1 MKYTIE
7 GFSQEAALAIQTT
20 ITENG
25 NTKTIKL
32 DIVDLTILRWIVD
45 FYPNMKKTIIDGTE
59 YAWLDYTAFIE
70 DMPLLGLSNQSLYKR
85 CIKMVQL
92 GVLKHKTV
100 RSKGTF
106 SYYGFGPEYPRLVC
120 RSNKTTNAP
129 ASPTTHASSAEHD
142 PWTGTTTATT
152 EQSQTPDYE
161 PQPLLAEPEPKPQPK
176 KTRKA
181 KSFDNI
187 IDAYTNDPQTKDL
200 LGAWLQNRKA
210 KRAAMTD
217 RAIQGCIGKLD
228 KCAQESR
235 MSVNDYL
242 DEVICRGWS
251 AFFPIKNYQNNGYQ
265 QKPRQQSTQPHWDL
279 TEEDQRRQ
287 KEADDEWLKTCVF

>member
-7 GFSQEAALAIQTT
+7 GFSQEAALAMKTT

-92 GVLKHKTV
+92 GILKHKTV

-106 SYYGFGPEYPRLVC
+106 SYYGFGPEYPRLVSC
-120 RSNKTTNAP
+120 SNKTTNAP
-129 ASPTTHASSAEHD
+129 ASTPTHTPSAEHD
-142 PWTGTTTATT
+142 PLADTTTATT
-152 EQSQTPDYE
+152 EQFQLPI
-161 PQPLLAEPEPKPQPK
+161 AEPEPQPQPK

-187 IDAYTNDPQTKDL
+187 INAYTNDPQTKDL

-242 DEVICRGWS
+242 DEVVCRGWS
-251 AFFPIKNYQNNGYQ
+251 AFFPIENYRNNGYQ
-265 QKPRQQSTQPHWDL
+265 QKPRQQSQQPHWDL
-279 TEEDQRRQ
+279 TEEELRRQ
-287 KEADDEWLKTCVF
+287 KEADDEWLKNCVF

>member
-7 GFSQEAALAIQTT
+7 GFSQEAALAMKTT

-25 NTKTIKL
+25 KTKTIKL

-59 YAWLDYTAFIE
+59 YAWVDYTAFIE

-92 GVLKHKTV
+92 GILKHKTV

-106 SYYGFGPEYPRLVC
+106 SYYGFGPEYPRLVG
-120 RSNKTTNAP
+120 RSNKTANTP
-129 ASPTTHASSAEHD
+129 ASTPTHTPPAEHA
-142 PWTGTTTATT
+142 PWADTATANT
-152 EQSQTPDYE
+152 EQSTLPI
-161 PQPLLAEPEPKPQPK
+161 AEPAPKPQPK
-176 KTRKA
+176 KTRKTN
-181 KSFDNI
+181 SFDAI
-187 IDAYTNDPQTKDL
+187 IDAYTSDPITKDL

-217 RAIQGCIGKLD
+217 RSIQGNINKLNRR
-228 KCAQESR
+228 AQESH
-235 MSVNDYL
+235 MSVNEYL
-242 DEVICRGWS
+242 DEVVCRGWS
-251 AFFPIKNYQNNGYQ
+251 GFFKIENYKSYGRPQ
-265 QKPRQQSTQPHWDL
+265 QPWKQQQSQQPSWTL
-279 TEEDQRRQ
+279 TEEERRQ
-287 KEADDEWLKTCVF
+287 QEEADNYFLNNCVF

>member
-7 GFSQEAALAIQTT
+7 GFSQEAALDMQTT
-20 ITENG
+20 INENG
-25 NTKTIKL
+25 HAKTIKL

-59 YAWLDYTAFIE
+59 YAWVDYTAFIE

-85 CIKMVQL
+85 CIKMVHL
-92 GVLKHKTV
+92 GILKHKTV

-106 SYYGFGPEYPRLVC
+106 SYYGFGPEYPRLVS
-120 RSNKTTNAP
+120 RSNKTTNAT
-129 ASPTTHASSAEHD
+129 APTPTHAPSTEHD
-142 PWTGTTTATT
+142 PWADATRANT
-152 EQSQTPDYE
+152 EQSQLPIATPE
-161 PQPLLAEPEPKPQPK
+161 PQPTPQPK
-176 KTRKA
+176 KTRKT
-181 KSFDNI
+181 KSFDDI
-187 IDAYTNDPQTKDL
+187 IDDYTNDPQTKDL

-242 DEVICRGWS
+242 DEVVCRGWS
-251 AFFPIKNYQNNGYQ
+251 AFFPIENYRTNGYQ
-265 QKPRQQSTQPHWDL
+265 HKPQQQSQQPRWDL
-279 TEEDQRRQ
+279 TEEELRKR
-287 KEADDEWLKTCVF
+287 KEADDEWLKNCVF

>member
-7 GFSQEAALAIQTT
+7 GFSQEAALAMQTT

-59 YAWLDYTAFIE
+59 YAWLEYTAFIE

-100 RSKGTF
+100 RNKGTF
-106 SYYGFGPEYPRLVC
+106 SYYGFGPEYQRLVN
-120 RSNKTTNAP
+120 RSNKTANAP
-129 ASPTTHASSAEHD
+129 ASTPTHAPSTEHD
-142 PWTGTTTATT
+142 PWADTTTATT
-152 EQSQTPDYE
+152 EQFQLPI
-161 PQPLLAEPEPKPQPK
+161 AEPEPQPQPK

-181 KSFDNI
+181 KSFDDI
-187 IDAYTNDPQTKDL
+187 IDNYTSDPKTKDL

-210 KRAAMTD
+210 KRSAMTD
-217 RAIQGCIGKLD
+217 RAIQGCINKLD
-228 KCAQESR
+228 RRAQESH

-242 DEVICRGWS
+242 DEVVCRGWS
-251 AFFPIKNYQNNGYQ
+251 AFFPIENYRNNGYQ
-265 QKPRQQSTQPHWDL
+265 QKPRQQSQQPHWDL
-279 TEEDQRRQ
+279 TEEELRKQ
-287 KEADDEWLKTCVF
+287 KEADDEWLRTCVF

>member
-7 GFSQEAALAIQTT
+7 GFSQEAALAMRAT

-59 YAWLDYTAFIE
+59 YAWVDYTAFIE

-106 SYYGFGPEYPRLVC
+106 SYYGFGPEYPRLVG
-120 RSNKTTNAP
+120 RSNKTTNTP
-129 ASPTTHASSAEHD
+129 ASTPAHAPSTEHD
-142 PWTGTTTATT
+142 PWADTATANT
-152 EQSQTPDYE
+152 EQSQL
-161 PQPLLAEPEPKPQPK
+161 PLAGPEPAPQPK

-181 KSFDNI
+181 NSFDAI
-187 IDAYTNDPQTKDL
+187 IDAYTSDPKTKDL

-217 RAIQGCIGKLD
+217 RAIQGNIDKLD
-228 KCAQESR
+228 RRAQESH

-242 DEVICRGWS
+242 DEVVCRGWS
-251 AFFPIKNYQNNGYQ
+251 GFFPIENYKSYGRPQQ
-265 QKPRQQSTQPHWDL
+265 QKPQQQNPWYDTPEAKRQYEQDTKEW
-279 TEEDQRRQ
+279 EEN
-287 KEADDEWLKTCVF
+287 CVFHF